1 MKDFSIIFENDDFVA
16 VDKSSGL
23 LTIPDRH
30 NEKQASLYTSLTRK
44 YGKIFIVH
52 RLDRETSGLLLFA
65 KTEETHK
72 YLSQLFEARN
82 IEKHYL
88 GIVKGSM
95 VNKTGTINEPIA
107 EHPYNKG
114 QMIIAKKGKPSVTDY
129 EVLES
134 YGIYSLLDFNI
145 HSGRTHQIRVHAKSV
160 GHPLIC
166 DVLYGDGKPVL
177 LSSFKK
183 KYKLS
188 INEEEEKPLISRL
201 GLHSYRLT
209 FKDIHGIE
217 HSIEA
222 PLPKDM
228 RALLNQLKKNR

>member
-52 RLDRETSGLLLFA
+52 RLDRDTSGLLLFA
-65 KTEETHK
+65 KTEATHK

-88 GIVKGSM
+88 GIVKGAM

-129 EVLES
+129 EVVES

-166 DVLYGDGKPVL
+166 DVLYGDGKSIM

-188 INEEEEKPLISRL
+188 INEEEEKPLIGRL
-201 GLHSYRLT
+201 GLHSYRLK
-209 FKDIHGIE
+209 FKDIHGVD